1 MRKSEYKLL
10 TVGELLKELA
20 QIDDKYLNYN
30 VVCWGS
36 DGLTYCIVGYELD
49 TDGDLRI
56 ELDTEAEDG
65 GDEDVDMFLSALGS
79 YDKNIK
85 VYFAACGLH
94 LVLDFNRDGSAF
106 SENVEDEVIG
116 CYVKALG
123 EYEMPP
129 VVSSFLTDSEKLELE
144 EKLKRKKVRNN
155 VMSVVQ
161 WGLIWSVS
169 TLLCYNMYYS
179 LIRHW
184 REFIFESIVWIIVC
198 IICLSINILTLHSS
212 D

>member
-1 MRKSEYKLL
+1 MKAVEYKLPTTGKLLEEL
-10 TVGELLKELA
+10 TK
-20 QIDDKYLNYN
+20 IDDRYLNYN
-30 VVCWGS
+30 VVCWDP
-36 DGLTYCIVGYELD
+36 DGLSYCIVGYELD
-49 TDGDLRI
+49 ADGDLRI

-65 GDEDVDMFLSALGS
+65 GYEDVDMFLLALES

-85 VYFAACGLH
+85 VYFAACGLY
-94 LVLDFNRDGSAF
+94 LVLDFNRDGSTF

-123 EYEMPP
+123 EYEMAP

-155 VMSVVQ
+155 FMSVVQ
-161 WGLIWSVS
+161 WGLILSIS
-169 TLLCYNMYYS
+169 TLLCYNMYS

>member
-1 MRKSEYKLL
+1 MQQFGSKFPTIGKLL
-10 TVGELLKELA
+10 EELTK
-20 QIDDKYLNYN
+20 IDDRYLNYN
-30 VVCWGS
+30 VVCWDQ
-36 DGLTYCIVGYELD
+36 DGLSYCIARYELD
-49 TDGDLRI
+49 ADGDLRI
-56 ELDTEAEDG
+56 ELDTEVEDG
-65 GDEDVDMFLSALGS
+65 GYEDVDMFLSALES

-85 VYFAACGLH
+85 VYFAACGLY

-161 WGLIWSVS
+161 WGLILSVS
-169 TLLCYNMYYS
+169 TLLCYNMYS

>member
-1 MRKSEYKLL
+1 MKAVEYKLPTTGKLLEEL
-10 TVGELLKELA
+10 TK
-20 QIDDKYLNYN
+20 IDDRYLNYN
-30 VVCWGS
+30 VVCWDP
-36 DGLTYCIVGYELD
+36 DGLSYCIVGYELD
-49 TDGDLRI
+49 ADGDFRI

-65 GDEDVDMFLSALGS
+65 GYEDVDMFLSALES

-85 VYFAACGLH
+85 VYFAACGLY
-94 LVLDFNRDGSAF
+94 LVLDFNRDGSTF

-123 EYEMPP
+123 EYEMAP

-155 VMSVVQ
+155 FMSVVQ
-161 WGLIWSVS
+161 WGLILSIS
-169 TLLCYNMYYS
+169 TLLCYNMYS